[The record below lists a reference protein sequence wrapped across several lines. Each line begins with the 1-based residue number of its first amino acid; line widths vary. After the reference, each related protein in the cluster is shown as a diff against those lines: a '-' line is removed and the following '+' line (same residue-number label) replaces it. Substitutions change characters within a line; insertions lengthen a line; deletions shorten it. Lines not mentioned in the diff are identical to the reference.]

1 LSKNPLKK
9 HLHTTV
15 SEEVFN
21 SIDDLVEVY
30 GSKQRVI
37 EVAIQHLLVKHHL
50 MDNIKKR
57 SLDEY
62 QIWHLMRDDFLMM
75 SVGRR
80 TFLSYISEIP
90 QEAIQNNN
98 AVELIEWYYDNISI
112 DELNL
117 FQILKGIKQLWI
129 AGNYFRKV
137 EIYSI
142 PKDIEPL
149 KAKEYKMIFSHD
161 FDDKRYGTYWSQ
173 YFKYVLECPLIGAKV
188 SFQTRSQSFHL
199 QIVKKP
205 NKNKT

>member
-1 LSKNPLKK
+1 MKK

-15 SEEVFN
+15 SEDIFN
-21 SIDDLVEVY
+21 SIDDLVDVY

-37 EVAIQHLLVKHHL
+37 EDAIRHLLVKHHL
-50 MDNIKKR
+50 MENIKKR

-90 QEAIQNNN
+90 QEPIQSNN
-98 AVELIEWYYDNISI
+98 AIELIEWYYDNTSI

-117 FQILKGIKQLWI
+117 FQILNGIKKLWI

-137 EIYSI
+137 EIYPI
-142 PKDIEPL
+142 PKNIEPL

-161 FDDKRYGTYWSQ
+161 IDDKSYGAYWSQ
-173 YFKYVLECPLIGAKV
+173 YFKFVLEDSLIGAKV
-188 SFQTRSQSFHL
+188 SFQTRSQSFYL
-199 QIVKKP
+199 QIVKKQ
-205 NKNKT
+205 KQYKK